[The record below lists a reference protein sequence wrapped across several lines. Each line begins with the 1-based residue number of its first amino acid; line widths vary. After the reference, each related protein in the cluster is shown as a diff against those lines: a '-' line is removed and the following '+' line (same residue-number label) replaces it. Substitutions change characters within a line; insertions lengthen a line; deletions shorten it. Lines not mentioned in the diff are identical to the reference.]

1 MGSKMPSSTQAVD
14 GLFKALLVLS
24 RAVDQVLETRAVK
37 AVANKPL
44 SGSKVQILRLLS
56 SRGSQTS
63 SQVARFLGV
72 SKPAVTQI
80 VDSMER
86 ARLVVRRSTKRDRR
100 EVALELTKQGKLQ
113 QQAVRRRQRQLVRNA
128 IRSSKMRDVS
138 REIDTLQRIASALA
152 EADQGFDQYCLQCG
166 AHDDETCI
174 LTNGDA
180 DCLFQ
185 RHTGP
190 KRSKR

>member
-1 MGSKMPSSTQAVD
+1 M
-14 GLFKALLVLS
+14 LVLS

-37 AVANKPL
+37 AAANKPL

-86 ARLVVRRSTKRDRR
+86 AKLVARRPTKRDRR

-128 IRSSKMRDVS
+128 IRLSKMPDVS
-138 REIDTLQRIASALA
+138 RGIDTLQRMASALA
-152 EADQGFDQYCLQCG
+152 EADQDFDQYCLQCS

-185 RHTGP
+185 QHTGPKRPGP